1 MGDSNRH
8 YLSSQELY
16 RHLVELFGLQGLA
29 IKSLVLRMS
38 DPRSLP
44 VLELELYLTTEKG
57 AIKVDGMKGA
67 LYRCQSFTI
76 HPMNPREKPND

>member
-8 YLSSQELY
+8 HLSNQELY
-16 RHLVELFGLQGLA
+16 NHLVELFGLQGLA
-29 IKSLVLRMS
+29 VKSLVLRMN

-44 VLELELYLTTEKG
+44 VLELELYITTKEG
-57 AIKVDGMKGA
+57 GIKVDAAKGA

-76 HPMNPREKPND
+76 HPMNPREKP